1 VLLVG
6 CSGLQAGGGVRL
18 GARRE
23 GVQSVGGGVRRV
35 GSVMDGWGAWK
46 RVGWIRDVAGIPEGC
61 AALDWFVGD
70 EPGSLTSR
78 GSVFQEWA

>member
-35 GSVMDGWGAWK
+35 GSVMDGWGCVEASG
-46 RVGWIRDVAGIPEGC
+46 VD
-61 AALDWFVGD
+61 
-70 EPGSLTSR
+70 S
-78 GSVFQEWA
+78 